1 MGPPSYM
8 RSVVDRKDFM
18 RRMTVNINISLG
30 ILNRACRSTERE
42 ANYFHLSA
50 YWLSNE
56 EMMVN
61 A

>member
-1 MGPPSYM
+1 M
-8 RSVVDRKDFM
+8 RYVVDRKVVM

-30 ILNRACRSTERE
+30 ILNRDCRSTSRE

-56 EMMVN
+56 EQMVN
-61 A
+61 V